1 MEQSWYQRLVL
12 VVVLLA
18 GAIYYSAPSVIYFG
32 LGPEDRR
39 STKAVDAAIPDWLPD
54 NRFNFGID
62 LQGGLHLVMGV
73 DSEKAVQDTADRVA
87 SDIYE
92 QMEEKG
98 KLLERARREGD
109 APEITFAM
117 KTDADWPEMKTLLD
131 DYRDSWTVLNRSGAT
146 VVLGMLP
153 ERQDQIRKDAVEQA
167 LKTIRNRID
176 QTGTKEPEVRT
187 RGDNS
192 ILIQLAGLTVEDQ
205 DNVRDNVIG
214 RTAQLEFK
222 IVDETNQYFADIAKA
237 VDKPDSVE
245 LTFDSRGSES
255 RAASNRPY
263 LLGKNKEEMRAFL
276 LAHEE
281 ELPPDLEVGVQEYKR
296 SAQADPEYLT
306 FLLDRRPGITGDFLE
321 NAFPSFNSEENSW
334 QVNMRFDKKGA
345 TIFEKLTRENVGR
358 QMAIVLDGIVD
369 SAPVIQ
375 GPIPGGSARITLG
388 GAKTQQEILADAQ
401 SLSLVLK
408 AGALPAPV
416 TVQEERTVGATL
428 GDDAVAKGKTA
439 LAVALSAVLLVMLV
453 YYRVSGAVGV
463 VALVLNMIFLF
474 AGLAIWGVTLTLP
487 GIAGLALTIGMAVDA
502 NIIQFE
508 RIREELRAGK
518 SVRAAVD
525 AGFDKA
531 FSAIFDANVTTF
543 LACVVLGSFGS
554 GPIRGFAV
562 TLGIGVVINTF
573 TAVVVP
579 RLGLDYFTK
588 GLRVKTLSI

>member
-192 ILIQLAGLTVEDQ
+192 I
-205 DNVRDNVIG
+205 
-214 RTAQLEFK
+214 
-222 IVDETNQYFADIAKA
+222 
-237 VDKPDSVE
+237 
-245 LTFDSRGSES
+245 
-255 RAASNRPY
+255 
-263 LLGKNKEEMRAFL
+263 
-276 LAHEE
+276 
-281 ELPPDLEVGVQEYKR
+281 
-296 SAQADPEYLT
+296 
-306 FLLDRRPGITGDFLE
+306 
-321 NAFPSFNSEENSW
+321 
-334 QVNMRFDKKGA
+334 
-345 TIFEKLTRENVGR
+345 
-358 QMAIVLDGIVD
+358 
-369 SAPVIQ
+369 
-375 GPIPGGSARITLG
+375 
-388 GAKTQQEILADAQ
+388 
-401 SLSLVLK
+401 
-408 AGALPAPV
+408 
-416 TVQEERTVGATL
+416 
-428 GDDAVAKGKTA
+428 
-439 LAVALSAVLLVMLV
+439 
-453 YYRVSGAVGV
+453 
-463 VALVLNMIFLF
+463 
-474 AGLAIWGVTLTLP
+474 
-487 GIAGLALTIGMAVDA
+487 
-502 NIIQFE
+502 
-508 RIREELRAGK
+508 
-518 SVRAAVD
+518 
-525 AGFDKA
+525 
-531 FSAIFDANVTTF
+531 
-543 LACVVLGSFGS
+543 
-554 GPIRGFAV
+554 
-562 TLGIGVVINTF
+562 
-573 TAVVVP
+573 
-579 RLGLDYFTK
+579 
-588 GLRVKTLSI
+588 